1 MQASTFTQ
9 SIKLATL
16 ATAIALSG
24 IAGTAFA
31 ADGPVTKQVSSAAS
45 GVQADPAAAPC
56 GKSGRHHGHHGK
68 HGKHARAF
76 MGNAALFIPGYGP
89 VSPAVVDSLALTDSQ
104 AKLVQAARDAQKAGM
119 ASRRDTMQTMK
130 TTRMEQLKSGKL
142 DPKAALKQSQEAR
155 NKAHQERNKLDEN
168 WLAVWDALDATQQEK
183 VSAYLAERIEKRA
196 QHQSRGQHGG
206 KSGKMAS

>member
-31 ADGPVTKQVSSAAS
+31 ADGPVTKQLSSAAS

-56 GKSGRHHGHHGK
+56 GKSGRHHG
-68 HGKHARAF
+68 KHARAF
-76 MGNAALFIPGYGP
+76 MGNAAMFIPGYGP
-89 VSPAVVDSLALTDSQ
+89 VSPAVVDSLSLTDSQ
-104 AKLVQAARDAQKAGM
+104 AKLVQDARDAQKASM

-183 VSAYLAERIEKRA
+183 ISTYLAERTEKRA
-196 QHQSRGQHGG
+196 QNQSRGQHGG